1 MYRNCLHHQLKTLA
15 GILFFLVCVI
25 NPTHANP
32 TTPTQTTP
40 TPNTHSQPQT
50 THQSR
55 PNIVWILVDD
65 MSGHFGYQGEKLVS
79 TPHVDRLA
87 KEGIIFTQAYA
98 TAPVCSTFRSALI
111 TGMYQT
117 TIGAHHHRSSRGIL
131 KIQLPSDVVPIP
143 KLFRDA
149 GYYTSNGNA
158 DGTRPGKEDYN
169 FDYKRQNLYDGIDWS
184 GRGKDQPFFAQFQLR
199 GGKHRNIPE
208 GYKQIRT
215 ELDSPIDPTVVNLP
229 PYYPDHPVIREDWAA
244 YLDSVNY
251 TDIEVGRIISK
262 LKKDKCLQNTIIFF
276 LTDHGISHARGKQF
290 LYEEGVSI
298 PFVVWGADLP
308 QNHSPREDLIAH
320 IDLAATSLNLAGI
333 KIPESMQGR
342 PLFDPQTKPRAY
354 VVSARDRCDETVDH
368 IRSIRK
374 GNFKYI
380 RNYLPQR
387 PYLQPCNYKDKKPFM
402 PVLRQLHADG
412 KLNPSQSL
420 IMAET
425 RPSEELY
432 DLTTDPWELNNLA
445 PDPLQTQ
452 RLEVFRSLLSSWE
465 RDSNDR
471 GQSFEN
477 SERYDSDMKPYL
489 EKARRNDS
497 DTANMLERNIAL
509 MKKWQQQGK

>member
-1 MYRNCLHHQLKTLA
+1 MNQ
-15 GILFFLVCVI
+15 
-25 NPTHANP
+25 THAKP
-32 TTPTQTTP
+32 TAPVQT
-40 TPNTHSQPQT
+40 NTTENANSQPHTTKQT
-50 THQSR
+50 R

-65 MSGHFGYQGEKLVS
+65 MSGHFGYQGENLVS

-87 KEGIIFTQAYA
+87 KEGIVFTQAYA

-131 KIQLPSDVVPIP
+131 KNQLPSDVVPIP

-169 FDYKRQNLYDGIDWS
+169 FEYKRQNLYDGIDSS

-199 GGKHRNIPE
+199 GGKHRNIPD
-208 GYKQIRT
+208 GYKQIRL
-215 ELDSPIDPTVVNLP
+215 ELESTIDPSVVELP

-251 TDIEVGRIISK
+251 TDIEVGRIINK

-298 PFVVWGADLP
+298 PFVVWGAGLP
-308 QNHSPREDLIAH
+308 EDHTPREDLIAH

-333 KIPESMQGR
+333 KIPDSMQGR
-342 PLFDPQTKPRAY
+342 PLFDPKTTPRTH

-374 GNFKYI
+374 GDFKYI

-432 DLTTDPWELNNLA
+432 DLATDPWELNNLA
-445 PDPLQTQ
+445 ANPMQKK
-452 RLEVFRSLLSSWE
+452 RLESFRTLLSSWE
-465 RDSNDR
+465 RDSNDH
-471 GQSFEN
+471 GQSFEEP
-477 SERYDSDMKPYL
+477 ERYDSDMKPYL
-489 EKARRNDS
+489 QKARRNDPEA
-497 DTANMLERNIAL
+497 ANMLERNIAL